1 MICVICNASPIF
13 VHLTSC
19 SGFHPITASQ
29 LTTAG
34 AGAEKLQPA
43 AAAAVAQLQPAGAG
57 ADKLQPEAAEVA
69 QLQPAAAAG
78 AGLLP
83 PAAEAAVQLQEEGA
97 ASDLLLHTHIPLN
110 TSERD

>member
-1 MICVICNASPIF
+1 MIVHLICVCVICVICNASPIF

-19 SGFHPITASQ
+19 SGFHPVTASQ

-57 ADKLQPEAAEVA
+57 ADK
-69 QLQPAAAAG
+69 LQPAAAAG